1 MNERKITFY
10 ATRLRSTRSKQT
22 SKNSSIHIPN
32 GDSDKKIYALN
43 RDSDKISSNKYPKM
57 RLENFFFYQLNLVL
71 FCWERERERESDF
84 LAFVHG
90 RQQVLHSKTRR

>member
-22 SKNSSIHIPN
+22 SENSSIPIPN

-43 RDSDKISSNKYPKM
+43 GDSDKISSNKYPKN
-57 RLENFFFYQLNLVL
+57 E
-71 FCWERERERESDF
+71 
-84 LAFVHG
+84 A
-90 RQQVLHSKTRR
+90 